1 MNKFILILISFTILT
16 MACAPSNENPTDLE
30 GKKALLKTKNSELKT
45 LKAAIDSLESEIAA
59 LSPEKK
65 IKRKP
70 ITLDTIQLQEFNRFV
85 DVQASVQSSDVVN
98 ISSETGGRIL
108 MINAKEG
115 QAVRRGQLIATLD
128 LEAVDKQI
136 QELEV
141 SQSLAVTVYERQKR
155 LWDQNI
161 GSEIQFLEAKN
172 NKERLEKTIESL
184 KLQLSKRNVYAPISG
199 VIDREFVKQGEMTSP
214 GMPLAQILNARKLK
228 IVADVTEKY
237 LGQLK
242 KGDKVKIFFPAL
254 NQEMERRITL
264 IGRSIDPT
272 NRTFKIEIETPN
284 PKGVLK
290 PNLLADVSFNDFSQ
304 KEAIVVPISLLQEE
318 VSGDQYMFIATK
330 ENGELIARKKIVEI
344 SESYDGKVIV
354 TKGLNPNDLII
365 LEGARSIT
373 DGEYLQVL

>member
-1 MNKFILILISFTILT
+1 MNKLIFIFLSLTFFTL
-16 MACAPSNENPTDLE
+16 ACEPKNENPNDLD
-30 GKKALLKTKNSELKT
+30 GKKELLIAKNAELKKLKTE
-45 LKAAIDSLESEIAA
+45 IDSLEAQIAA
-59 LSPEKK
+59 LSPVKEK
-65 IKRKP
+65 KRKP
-70 ITLDTIQLQEFNRFV
+70 ISLDTIRLQEFKRYV
-85 DVQASVQSSDVVN
+85 DVQASVQSSDYVN

-115 QAVRRGQLIATLD
+115 QSVRKGQLIATLD
-128 LEAVDKQI
+128 LEAIEKQI

-141 SQSLAVTVYERQKR
+141 SQSLANTVYERQKR

-228 IVADVTEKY
+228 VVADVTEKY
-237 LGQLK
+237 LGQVK
-242 KGDKVKIFFPAL
+242 RGDKVKIFFPAI
-254 NQEMERRITL
+254 NKEIEQKITL

-272 NRTFKIEIETPN
+272 NRTFKIEIDTPN
-284 PKGVLK
+284 PDGVLK

-318 VSGDQYMFIATK
+318 VSGDQYMFIASK
-330 ENGELIARKKIVEI
+330 ENGELVARKKVVEI
-344 SESYDGKVIV
+344 SESYNGNVIV
-354 TKGLNPNDLII
+354 TKGLNPDDLII